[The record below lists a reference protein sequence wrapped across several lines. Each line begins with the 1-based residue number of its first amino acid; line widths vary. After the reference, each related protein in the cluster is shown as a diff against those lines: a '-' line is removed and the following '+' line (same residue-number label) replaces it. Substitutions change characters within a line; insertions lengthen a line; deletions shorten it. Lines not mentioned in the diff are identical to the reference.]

1 MKSYLFS
8 FLERL
13 PITDEERV
21 FFTETVARLFTIKPQ
36 LLPQSVA
43 AYYDSEFQGEA
54 VAPLLSEGAESL
66 GVSLHTMNL
75 LLVAAAAERLEN
87 TYRERGYDEA
97 MFTDFLRD
105 VACKIGECRR
115 WFGERGLPKVTY
127 WYPLFLKLKLFAFGR
142 LQYEVYQR
150 PNEAQAFT
158 VHGHTVQ
165 PTDKVYF
172 IHIPGL
178 GPLTKD
184 LRMDSYRR
192 AYDFFKDDFKETPCV
207 FYCTSWLLYERN
219 REFMP
224 PTSNIVDFM
233 NDFKI
238 VKSFEE
244 PAQKYWWVFDIPYE
258 GDASVLPRDT
268 SLRRRMADW
277 LEQGGTPGGGD
288 GYFVFDGNKIHND

>member
-1 MKSYLFS
+1 MESYLLS
-8 FLERL
+8 LLSRL
-13 PITDEERV
+13 PITDEEHD
-21 FFTETVARLFTIKPQ
+21 FFTNAATQLFAKKPL
-36 LLPQSVA
+36 LLPQAVNV
-43 AYYDSEFQGEA
+43 YYHSEFQENA
-54 VAPLLSEGAESL
+54 VAPFLQEGIDAL

-75 LLVAAAAERLEN
+75 LLVAASAERLEN
-87 TYRERGYDEA
+87 AYRERGYDEA

-105 VACKIGECRR
+105 LACKIGECRR
-115 WFGERGLPKVTY
+115 WFGERGLSKITY
-127 WYPLFLKLKLFAFGR
+127 WYPLFFKLKLFAFGR

-150 PNEAQAFT
+150 PNENKAYT

-165 PTDKVYF
+165 PTDQVYF

-192 AYDFFKDDFKETPCV
+192 AYRFFKEDFNDAPCV

-238 VKSFEE
+238 VKSFEVPE
-244 PAQKYWWVFDIPYE
+244 QKYWWVFDVPYE
-258 GDASVLPRDT
+258 GNASILPRDT
-268 SLRRRMADW
+268 SLRRRMAEW

-288 GYFVFDGNKIHND
+288 GYFVFDGETIYND